1 MIYPQFIKDKN
12 TIGVCAPSAGI
23 GSKID
28 RYIKAKKFFNS
39 NNIKVV
45 ETAHVRV
52 DNERSCSAK
61 QRAKEL
67 DELIINPKVDAVIA
81 AAGGDYMLEM
91 MPYINFEHIKE
102 NPKWLHGMSDPTNL
116 LYTVT
121 TKLDIATLYGHNFVQ
136 YGDGT
141 KDLQVGIDYLKGK
154 IKKQKAFKIYH
165 DYKGEGID
173 KKVNY
178 IYSKDVNINGRLIG
192 GCLDVIE
199 KLIGTKYDYTNDFID
214 RYKDDGIIWYF
225 DIFAMSSYN
234 FYLTLLQLKQAG
246 YFRYCKG
253 VLIGRVAFETIEN
266 KKLDYIKAADKALG
280 NIPHI
285 LEMDIGH
292 TDYPWVMI
300 NGAICN
306 VICNSD
312 KKEITFKLK

>member
-1 MIYPQFIKDKN
+1 MIYPQFIQEGN

-23 GSKID
+23 GSKLE
-28 RYIKAKKFFNS
+28 RFKKAKKFFSANK
-39 NNIKVV
+39 IKIK
-45 ETAHVRV
+45 ETAHIRV

-67 DELIINPKVDAVIA
+67 DELVCDKKVDAIIA
-81 AAGGDYMLEM
+81 AAGGDYMFEM
-91 MPYINFEHIKE
+91 MPYVNFEHIKE

-116 LYTVT
+116 LFTVT
-121 TKLDIATLYGHNFVQ
+121 TKLDIATLYGYNAVQ

-141 KDLQVGIDYLKGK
+141 KDLETGLKYLTGK
-154 IKKQKAFKIYH
+154 IVKQKPFKIYH
-165 DYKGEGID
+165 DYKNPEED

-178 IYSKDVNINGRLIG
+178 IYKKDININGRLIG
-192 GCLDVIE
+192 GCLDVID

-214 RYKDDGIIWYF
+214 RYKEDGIIWYF

-234 FYLTLLQLKQAG
+234 FYLTLLQMKEAG

-253 VLIGRVAFETIEN
+253 VLIGRVAFPNIEN
-266 KKLDYIKAADKALG
+266 KKLDYSKAADKVLG

-292 TDYPWVMI
+292 TDYPWVLI

-306 VICNSD
+306 VICNKD
-312 KKEITFKLK
+312 KKEISFKLK